1 MENYTLFHSTYN
13 FTTNKEKKCIENQR
27 EYNTMKPI
35 YNANAWWDF
44 KLEATIML
52 VLLMFLNEHPK

>member
-35 YNANAWWDF
+35 YNANA
-44 KLEATIML
+44 
-52 VLLMFLNEHPK
+52 